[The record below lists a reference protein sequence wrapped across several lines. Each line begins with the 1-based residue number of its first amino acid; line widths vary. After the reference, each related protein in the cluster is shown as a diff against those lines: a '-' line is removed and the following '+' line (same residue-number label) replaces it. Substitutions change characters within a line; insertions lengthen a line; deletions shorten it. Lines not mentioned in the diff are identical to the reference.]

1 MMMRLRDR
9 RVVRRKD
16 VPCASPQRC
25 VAVDCCYV
33 LLPPLALP
41 PLTGVIPLP
50 GIGRGIPQAP
60 RISSPLRLP
69 IFPSF
74 AVITMVIIPPRKEK
88 GETG

>member
-1 MMMRLRDR
+1 
-9 RVVRRKD
+9 
-16 VPCASPQRC
+16 
-25 VAVDCCYV
+25 V

-41 PLTGVIPLP
+41 PPPPTGVIPLP

-69 IFPSF
+69 IFFPFF
-74 AVITMVIIPPRKEK
+74 AIVTMVIIPPRKEK